1 MNERELQALLDRQA
15 ITEILYLY
23 CRACDRGDE
32 TLLRS
37 LFHPDSTHRHGGFEG
52 LSQDF
57 AGFAMKI
64 IGRSKVTK
72 HLLTN
77 VSIEFEG
84 AGASARAG
92 ANARGSTSANAGKG
106 NGGGKGN
113 SSAVDVACAESH
125 YSAYHRAANRETGF
139 DEDQFSGGRY
149 LDRFERRDGQWKI
162 AARIGLIDYEK
173 FQAPAERAA
182 AQLPPEARSRS
193 FGEDAL
199 YELLGL
205 ERSRRLP

>member
-1 MNERELQALLDRQA
+1 MNERALQTLLDRQA

-23 CRACDRGDE
+23 CRASDRGDE
-32 TLLRS
+32 TLMRS

-64 IGRSKVTK
+64 IGRAKVTK

-77 VSIEFEG
+77 VSIELEG
-84 AGASARAG
+84 GSVGADAG
-92 ANARGSTSANAGKG
+92 TGKG
-106 NGGGKGN
+106 NGNGNDDGKGN
-113 SSAVDVACAESH
+113 GPGDVAYAESH
-125 YSAYHRAANRETGF
+125 YSAYHRAPNRETGL

-182 AQLPPEARSRS
+182 AQLPPSARSRRI
-193 FGEDAL
+193 GEDAL

>member
-37 LFHPDSTHRHGGFEG
+37 LFHPNSTHRHGGFEG

-64 IGRSKVTK
+64 IGRSEVTK

-77 VSIEFEG
+77 VSIELDG
-84 AGASARAG
+84 
-92 ANARGSTSANAGKG
+92 
-106 NGGGKGN
+106 
-113 SSAVDVACAESH
+113 DVAYAESH
-125 YSAYHRAANRETGF
+125 YSAYHRAANRETGL

-173 FQAPAERAA
+173 FQAPAERTA
-182 AQLPPEARSRS
+182 AQLPTSARSRRI
-193 FGEDAL
+193 GEDAL